1 MFCLFTHGLL
11 LISGVSSSFHTQY
24 GCFHRNK
31 TKPHC
36 FRHVGYLMLGLSTE
50 LLQKSQRLYQLRAGN
65 QYCQRSL
72 RVSGY
77 GFSVLSRKHPY
88 GVYQLWCTFLWTC
101 IPSWTFHNW
110 EKWAEQLMLLLA
122 QRQSETDWTGC
133 AESHARQ
140 WCTLPRVPVLQL
152 QGSWASHSSTCPQAT
167 TDNHRPRHSVP
178 VPPSQCNPCF
188 WGAQDVA
195 LWVEE
200 HSGDHG
206 DLGGG
211 A

>member
-36 FRHVGYLMLGLSTE
+36 FSHVGYLMLGLSTE

-101 IPSWTFHNW
+101 IPSWTFYNW

-133 AESHARQ
+133 AGPHARQ
-140 WCTLPRVPVLQL
+140 WCTSPRVPVLQL
-152 QGSWASHSSTCPQAT
+152 QGSWDLPFFHVPSG
-167 TDNHRPRHSVP
+167 NHRQ
-178 VPPSQCNPCF
+178 PPAKTRCSWSPLLSAILVSEVHETWHCEWRNTV
-188 WGAQDVA
+188 GTTVT
-195 LWVEE
+195 
-200 HSGDHG
+200 
-206 DLGGG
+206 
-211 A
+211 